1 MLYLLSE
8 VKIHG
13 LVLETFNLRMGSEF
27 LEKLMIMI
35 FSVIQNVTSKFS
47 KKISF
52 CSLKLTICMLCC

>member
-47 KKISF
+47 KKYLF
-52 CSLKLTICMLCC
+52 VL